1 MQDPHKTAFRM
12 KLETEAPRAYTH
24 AERLHTHVK
33 EPVGYVRVRWIM
45 ETSKQ
50 SSMHQMCRG
59 LQNVE
64 VGHYSEEEEQQQK
77 LFHITRLSIISG
89 RATGRQITRKR
100 KKSLKLQTWC
110 NLNNNKCN
118 LSF

>member
-1 MQDPHKTAFRM
+1 MQDPHKTAIRM

-64 VGHYSEEEEQQQK
+64 VGHYTVNGRKPGEGRRTRQVLP
-77 LFHITRLSIISG
+77 LFECIALQSCPDITVLIDW
-89 RATGRQITRKR
+89 A
-100 KKSLKLQTWC
+100 
-110 NLNNNKCN
+110 
-118 LSF
+118 